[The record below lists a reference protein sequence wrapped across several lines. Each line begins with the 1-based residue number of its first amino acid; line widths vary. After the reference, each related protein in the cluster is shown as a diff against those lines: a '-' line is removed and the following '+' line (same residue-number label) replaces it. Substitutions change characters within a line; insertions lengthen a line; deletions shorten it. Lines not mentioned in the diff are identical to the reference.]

1 MQTLKFNTGREYT
14 DQGQRIIAT
23 LQENGAIHFDD
34 VDRHIKG
41 LIEFPGFTREE
52 VAQFF
57 FNQSA
62 IMAAY
67 DKNEYTP
74 A

>member
-23 LQENGAIHFDD
+23 LQENGAIYFDD
-34 VDRHIKG
+34 VDRCVKG

>member
-1 MQTLKFNTGREYT
+1 MKTLKFNTGREYT
-14 DQGQRIIAT
+14 ENGQRITAT

-34 VDRHIKG
+34 VDRCVKG
-41 LIEFPGFTREE
+41 LIEYPGFTREE

-57 FNQSA
+57 FNQPA

>member
-1 MQTLKFNTGREYT
+1 MKTIQFNTGRTYT
-14 DQGQRIIAT
+14 ENGQRITAT
-23 LQENGAIHFDD
+23 LQDNGDIHFVD

-41 LIEFPGFTREE
+41 LITAPGFTADE

-57 FNQSA
+57 FNQSS

-67 DKNEYTP
+67 DKNEYTD

>member
-1 MQTLKFNTGREYT
+1 MIQFNTGREYT
-14 DQGQRIIAT
+14 EHGQRITAT
-23 LQENGAIHFDD
+23 LQENGAIYFVD

-67 DKNEYTP
+67 DKNEYTD